1 MIAGEIVESAALL
14 AGIEPAFLD
23 AYGGEHVV
31 SFETKRA
38 LLDARAGHLAVND
51 RLVAPT
57 VVAYEN
63 EPIEVWFFGGAQTY
77 TLTTEDGSLTY
88 DGRVESEPVRIADSL
103 PLGYHTLAVRG
114 ADETTAQA
122 TVIVAPR
129 RAYEPQSLRD
139 GRAFGLA
146 VQVYTLRSDR
156 NWGMGDFTD
165 LRDFIAHAK
174 SIGASTIGINP
185 LHALDTTDPEAGSP
199 YSPTS
204 RFFLHWPYIDIEAL
218 PEFSASP
225 AARELVASAEV
236 QARIELLRDGASV
249 DYRGVTA
256 LKRDILEIVYR
267 DFRTILE
274 GPDGSE
280 RAAAFLAW
288 ANGGG
293 ELLERFARYEALTER
308 FASDDGRTRG
318 WLTWP
323 PEYRDPSGEAVASFA
338 AEARERIEFFKYVQF
353 GAEEQLALAGRE
365 ARDLGIGLYR
375 DLAVGVDSN
384 SADVWSLRDSY
395 LLDASVGAPPDP
407 MNALGQDWGLPPL
420 DPLALRR
427 SGYRPF
433 ADLLRSNMAH
443 AGALRIDHVMALA
456 RLFWMP
462 RGRPPAE
469 GAYQR
474 YEIDEMT
481 AVVTLESVR
490 AQCLVIGEDLGT
502 VPAGFRERMLAAGI
516 CSYRLLLFER
526 EWDGTFRPPEQFP
539 ALALASVG
547 THDLPT
553 LPGYLLGRDIDVRE
567 RIGLIGP
574 TVAEAE
580 RTARIAG
587 CEQLFTALER
597 HAGLSA
603 SDTAVARAALGN
615 AETETGILAPVV
627 LAAYRYIAQSPAKLV
642 LVQIDDIIG
651 ERDQINLPG
660 TFMQY
665 ANWRRKLAM
674 SVEAIAADDRF
685 KHLGVALA
693 ARSAPG

>member
-1 MIAGEIVESAALL
+1 MIAGEIVEIAALL
-14 AGIEPAFLD
+14 AGIEPAFQD
-23 AYGGEHVV
+23 AYGGEYVV
-31 SFETKRA
+31 SLETKRA
-38 LLDARAGHLAVND
+38 LLDARAGHLAVHD

-63 EPIEVWFFGGAQTY
+63 EPIEVWFYEGAQTY

-88 DGRVESEPVRIADSL
+88 DGRVESAPVRIADAL

-114 ADETTAQA
+114 AGDTTALS

-146 VQVYTLRSDR
+146 VQLYTLRSER

-174 SIGASTIGINP
+174 SIGASTLGINP

-204 RFFLHWPYIDIEAL
+204 RFFLHWPYIDVEAL
-218 PEFSASP
+218 PEYLASA
-225 AARELVASAEV
+225 AAHELVASAGL
-236 QARIELLRDGASV
+236 QTRIELLRAAVSV

-256 LKRDILEIVYR
+256 LKRDVLEIVYR
-267 DFRTILE
+267 DFRAQID

-280 RAAAFLAW
+280 RTATFLAW

-308 FASDDGRTRG
+308 FVSDDGRTRG

-338 AEARERIEFFKYVQF
+338 AEARERIDFFKYVQF
-353 GAEEQLALAGRE
+353 AAEEQFALAGHE
-365 ARDLGIGLYR
+365 ARGLGIGLYR
-375 DLAVGVDSN
+375 DLAVGVDPN

-395 LLDASVGAPPDP
+395 LLDVSVGAPPDP

-481 AVVTLESVR
+481 AVVALESVR

-516 CSYRLLLFER
+516 FSYRLLLFER
-526 EWDGTFRPPEQFP
+526 EWDGTFRSPEEFP

-553 LPGYLLGRDIDVRE
+553 LPGYLLGRDIDLRE

-574 TVAEAE
+574 TAADAE
-580 RTARIAG
+580 RAARIVDR
-587 CEQLFTALER
+587 EQLFTALET
-597 HAGLSA
+597 HAGLAA
-603 SDTAVARAALGN
+603 SETIAARDALEN
-615 AETETGILAPVV
+615 AESETHALAPVV
-627 LAAYRYIAQSPAKLV
+627 LAAYRYIAQSPAKFI

-660 TFMQY
+660 TFIQY
-665 ANWRRKLAM
+665 ANWRRKLSM
-674 SVEAIAADDRF
+674 SVEEIAIDERF
-685 KHLGVALA
+685 KQLGTALA
-693 ARSAPG
+693 PRSAPG

>member
-1 MIAGEIVESAALL
+1 MISGEIVESAALL
-14 AGIEPAFLD
+14 AGIEPSFRD
-23 AYGGEHVV
+23 AYGGEYVV

-38 LLDARAGHLAVND
+38 LLAARAGNLAVND

-57 VVAYEN
+57 IVAYEN
-63 EPIEVWFFGGAQTY
+63 EPVEVWFFEGAQAY
-77 TLTTEDGSLTY
+77 SLTTEDGSLTY
-88 DGRVESEPVRIADSL
+88 DGRIASEPTRIADAL
-103 PLGYHTLAVRG
+103 PLGYHTLDVRG
-114 ADETTAQA
+114 ADETTARA

-129 RAYEPQSLRD
+129 RAYEPLSLRD

-146 VQVYTLRSDR
+146 IQLYTLRSDR

-174 SIGASTIGINP
+174 TLGASTIGINP
-185 LHALDTTDPEAGSP
+185 LHALDTSDPEASSP

-204 RFFLHWPYIDIEAL
+204 RFFLHWPYIDVEAL
-218 PEFSASP
+218 PEFAGSP
-225 AARELVASAEV
+225 AARERAASAEI
-236 QARIELLRDGASV
+236 QTRIELLRDAVSV

-256 LKRDILEIVYR
+256 LKREVLEIVYR
-267 DFRTILE
+267 DFRAVIVSPE
-274 GPDGSE
+274 SSE
-280 RAAAFLAW
+280 RAATFLAY
-288 ANGGG
+288 AHGGG
-293 ELLERFARYEALTER
+293 ELLERFACYEALTER

-323 PEYRDPSGEAVASFA
+323 ADYRDPAGEAVTAFA
-338 AEARERIEFFKYVQF
+338 AEARERIDFFKYVQF
-353 GAEEQLALAGRE
+353 AAEEQFALAGSE
-365 ARDLGIGLYR
+365 ARELGIGLYR

-384 SADVWSLRDSY
+384 SADVWSLRDAY

-407 MNALGQDWGLPPL
+407 MNAIGQDWGLPPL

-427 SGYRPF
+427 AGYRPF

-474 YEIDEMT
+474 YEVDEMT

-490 AQCLVIGEDLGT
+490 AKCLVIGEDLGT
-502 VPAGFRERMLAAGI
+502 VPEGFRERMLAAGI
-516 CSYRLLLFER
+516 FSYRLLLFER
-526 EWDGTFRPPEQFP
+526 EFDGTFRPPDAFP
-539 ALALASVG
+539 PLALASVG

-553 LPGYLLGRDIDVRE
+553 LPGYLLGRDIDLRE

-574 TVAEAE
+574 TVAENE
-580 RTARIAG
+580 RAARKG
-587 CEQLFTALER
+587 DCEQLFTALAAHGGLTVADA
-597 HAGLSA
+597 HA
-603 SDTAVARAALGN
+603 AREALGDPE
-615 AETETGILAPVV
+615 ADTRALAPVV
-627 LAAYRYIAQSPAKLV
+627 LAAYRFIAQTPAKLV

-660 TFMQY
+660 TSMQY
-665 ANWRRKLAM
+665 ANWRRKLAL
-674 SVEAIAADDRF
+674 SVESIAADERF
-685 KHLGVALA
+685 TQLGTAFE
-693 ARSAPG
+693 ARSAQG